1 VSGARR
7 LAGSPIAVSAIAV
20 LGSAVLLYALIA
32 AGYWRGTVGGWTV
45 AVPERFGR
53 VWLEHQAWRMTDAAP
68 APQEPLPFAVLYG
81 PNVVEQDFRS
91 TAANLARI
99 RVWLDGV
106 PGQRVYVA
114 LYKGDGTQSLLYGGT
129 VTLREGQ
136 RGGYYDL
143 SFPPIAGSKGGQYTI
158 RVQAPQAAL
167 DQPVAL
173 RIAPGD
179 AVGGRPSLNGYPVS
193 GNLDFAT
200 YHHAWPGSWWF
211 DALGEQLLPHVFR
224 VRIQQYKPGWAKGSV
239 FGGLLVGGALL
250 AFTLLVAAWQGVRGW
265 PQRAGGVM
273 AVLLLG
279 GLAWEAAGGGLLLA
293 GVGAR
298 PEPPPPL
305 PAGQRA
311 ILDALMSKRP
321 DNLEA
326 ARSAAPVEWVPS
338 KEGQGGRYALRTTP
352 AQPFSFSL
360 RLPPGSALRVGVRT
374 GDELAAAEVR
384 LGDERLWQGQAQAA
398 WQQIELDLGGYAGQ
412 EAEVRLISQGDA
424 WWSGAHVV
432 SDERW
437 LLSYP
442 LPAGMPLSS
451 QPVRFGDEIEWLG
464 YALEDTEL
472 AGDEPVA
479 LTLYWR
485 ALQPIHRDY
494 TVFVHLVDAEGQ
506 PCGGG
511 DGYPVSGTF
520 PTSQWPGNRVVADR
534 RTVPWGKDS
543 PGPCQIEFG
552 LYDLE
557 TLQRLPAV
565 GAAGEA
571 LPGDRVLLETLI
583 SRQGK

>member
-1 VSGARR
+1 MSGARR
-7 LAGSPIAVSAIAV
+7 LAGSPAAASAIAV
-20 LGSAVLLYALIA
+20 LGSVVLLYALIG
-32 AGYWRGTVGGWTV
+32 AGYWRGTAGGWTV
-45 AVPERFGR
+45 TVPERFGR
-53 VWLEHQAWRMTDAAP
+53 VWLEHQPWRMADAAP
-68 APQEPLPFAVLYG
+68 APQKPLPFAVLYG
-81 PNVVEQDFRS
+81 PNVVEQGFRS
-91 TAANLARI
+91 AAANLVRI
-99 RVWLDGV
+99 RVWLDGA

-114 LYKGDGTQSLLYGGT
+114 LCKGDGTQDLLYGGT
-129 VTLREGQ
+129 VVLRGGQ

-143 SFPPIAGSKGGQYTI
+143 SFPPIAGSKGGQYAI
-158 RVQAPQAAL
+158 QVQAPQAAL
-167 DQPVAL
+167 GQAVAL
-173 RIAPGD
+173 RIAPDD

-200 YHHAWPGSWWF
+200 YYRAWPGSWWF
-211 DALGEQLLPHVFR
+211 DALGEQLVPHVFR
-224 VRIQQYKPGWAKGSV
+224 VRIQQYKPGWAKGPA

-250 AFTLLVAAWQGVRGW
+250 AFILLVAAWQGVRSW

-273 AVLLLG
+273 TVLLLG
-279 GLAWEAAGGGLLLA
+279 GLAWEAASGGLLLA
-293 GVGAR
+293 RAGAP
-298 PEPPPPL
+298 PEPPPPA

-321 DNLEA
+321 DSLEA
-326 ARSAAPVEWVPS
+326 ARSAAPVEWVPG

-360 RLPPGSALRVGVRT
+360 RLPPGSALRVGVRS
-374 GDELAAAEVR
+374 GDGPAAVEVR

-398 WQQIELDLGGYAGQ
+398 WQQIELDLGSYAGR
-412 EAEVRLISQGDA
+412 EVKVRLISQGDA

-437 LLSYP
+437 LLPYP
-442 LPAGMPLSS
+442 LPAGTPPSS
-451 QPVRFGDEIEWLG
+451 RPVRFGDEVEWLG

-485 ALQPIHRDY
+485 ALRPIHRGY

-506 PCGGG
+506 PCGGA

-520 PTSQWPGNRVVADR
+520 PTSQWPADRVVVDR
-534 RTVPWGKDS
+534 RTVPWSEDI
-543 PGPCQIEFG
+543 PGPCQIELG

-565 GAAGEA
+565 DAAGRA
-571 LPGDRVLLETLI
+571 LPGDRVLLEPLI
-583 SRQGK
+583 SRQRK